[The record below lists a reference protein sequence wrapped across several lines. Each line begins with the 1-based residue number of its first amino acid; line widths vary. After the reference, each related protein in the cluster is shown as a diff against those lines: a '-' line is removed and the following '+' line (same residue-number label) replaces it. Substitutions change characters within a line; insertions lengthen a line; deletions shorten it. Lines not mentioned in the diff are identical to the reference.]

1 MTDGEVEQA
10 LISHRSQI
18 LRYAKALTKDPDEA
32 ADIVQE
38 TYEAAWKHRH
48 KFNVAK
54 AAFGTWLIT
63 IYHNVVRRR
72 FRLRSDELKDVSLI
86 SLEDLVLDE
95 EDEETSLDCDNK
107 IELEQALNTLG
118 GIHAA
123 VIRRCFIG
131 GSTFQEVADELGLTK
146 RKVRR
151 LVTTGLKRL
160 KGILSHVE
168 QQQEGN
174 PLDAASD
181 DAGADERTDS
191 GMPRSN

>member
-10 LISHRSQI
+10 LVLHRGQI
-18 LRYAKALTKDPDEA
+18 LRYAKALTKDLDDA

-48 KFNVAK
+48 KYDAAK
-54 AAFGTWLIT
+54 AAFSTWLIT

-95 EDEETSLDCDNK
+95 EDEEASLDCDNK
-107 IELEQALNTLG
+107 IELEQALVALG
-118 GIHAA
+118 GIYAD

-131 GSTFQEVADELGLTK
+131 GSTFSEVADELGLTK

-151 LVTTGLKRL
+151 IVSTGLKRL
-160 KGILSHVE
+160 KGLMTNEVST
-168 QQQEGN
+168 
-174 PLDAASD
+174 LDTGTD
-181 DAGADERTDS
+181 EIPPGDERFCDNLPGS
-191 GMPRSN
+191 I